1 VENEGDDSN
10 FTVTLIG
17 SEGLQISGNQ
27 TIFIESRKRAS
38 LTFNFTPH
46 SLGQMYVVATVYWN
60 KERLDTSLPLIFEV
74 VEDFLIVLFRTL
86 LVGLFSLLCGLLT
99 VIIVRKKFKRSK
111 NLAFMI
117 GWGTI
122 SVTIFLTYI
131 LFIPTLKETVAQVVT
146 IISTI
151 VGIYTLIL
159 AITQKRS

>member
-1 VENEGDDSN
+1 
-10 FTVTLIG
+10 
-17 SEGLQISGNQ
+17 
-27 TIFIESRKRAS
+27 
-38 LTFNFTPH
+38 
-46 SLGQMYVVATVYWN
+46 
-60 KERLDTSLPLIFEV
+60 V